1 MKVTSVLMIAA
12 AAVALMAPQ
21 AEAAPGKSKK
31 AKSAQAASANEFD
44 VDFSLDD
51 EVKPKSAN
59 KSKGRKKPA
68 KAAPKGENDVMTA
81 EEYEAEQERIA
92 AEEAEAYANRSG
104 AERREET
111 KYLREETKFY
121 LKKQKE
127 TLSILRKVRNEKSAA
142 SAVKPMEKLYGK
154 ALDIDAVDG
163 TLTALGSVKIME
175 EKEENLP
182 VHQSSRAQAAAL
194 NKAIN
199 IEISRIAGLNIQN
212 KKFNGVM
219 QNMIDQ
225 QRN

>member
-1 MKVTSVLMIAA
+1 MKITNILMIAVA
-12 AAVALMAPQ
+12 ALALMAPQ
-21 AEAAPGKSKK
+21 AEAAPKKSKK
-31 AKSAQAASANEFD
+31 AKTEQASSDFD
-44 VDFSLDD
+44 IDFSLDTD
-51 EVKPKSAN
+51 TKSKPKA
-59 KSKGRKKPA
+59 KGRKKPA
-68 KAAPKGENDVMTA
+68 KAAPKGENEVMTA

-111 KYLREETKFY
+111 KFLREETKFY

-127 TLSILRKVRNEKSAA
+127 TLSILRKVRNEKTAA
-142 SAVKPMEKLYGK
+142 AAVKPMEKIYGK
-154 ALDIDAVDG
+154 VMDIEAVEG

-175 EKEENLP
+175 EQEENLP

-199 IEISRIAGLNIQN
+199 LEISRIAALDIKN
-212 KKFNGVM
+212 KKFNGVI

-225 QRN
+225 QRQ

>member
-1 MKVTSVLMIAA
+1 MKITNILMMTVAA
-12 AAVALMAPQ
+12 LALMAPQ
-21 AEAAPGKSKK
+21 ADAAPKKSKK
-31 AKSAQAASANEFD
+31 AKTEQASTDFD
-44 VDFSLDD
+44 IDFSLDTD
-51 EVKPKSAN
+51 SKAKAKPKG
-59 KSKGRKKPA
+59 KKKPA
-68 KAAPKGENDVMTA
+68 KAAPKDEHDVMTA

-92 AEEAEAYANRSG
+92 EEEAEAYANRSG

-111 KYLREETKFY
+111 KFLREETKFY

-142 SAVKPMEKLYGK
+142 AAVKPMEKIYGK
-154 ALDIDAVDG
+154 VMDIDAVEG

-199 IEISRIAGLNIQN
+199 LELSRISSLDIKN
-212 KKFNGVM
+212 KRFNGVIK
-219 QNMIDQ
+219 NMIDQ